1 MSLAFYASPI
11 DYKNNDLENKIKGE
25 KIKLDKN
32 ALMTMQQGTMQHGT
46 MQHGTIQQGS
56 LQESPTSVVDI
67 HKNLKEESDAELSNF
82 YNSEIKVPPQ
92 YKTNDYMILNGNSTS
107 IEPKKQTN
115 QELLHK
121 MNKILEMF
129 EDQKE
134 IKTGQK
140 NEEIVLYCFLGVFII
155 YIMNSFVDIGRYS
168 R

>member
-11 DYKNNDLENKIKGE
+11 DYKNNDLENKIKSE
-25 KIKLDKN
+25 KIKIDKN
-32 ALMTMQQGTMQHGT
+32 ALMTIQQGT
-46 MQHGTIQQGS
+46 
-56 LQESPTSVVDI
+56 LQESPTNIVDI
-67 HKNLKEESDAELSNF
+67 HKNLKEDSESELSNF
-82 YNSEIKVPPQ
+82 YKSEMKPSHEIKVPSQ
-92 YKTNDYMILNGNSTS
+92 YKTNDYMILNSTS
-107 IEPKKQTN
+107 SFEPKRNN
-115 QELLHK
+115 QELLDK

-155 YIMNSFVDIGRYS
+155 YIMDSFVNIGRYS